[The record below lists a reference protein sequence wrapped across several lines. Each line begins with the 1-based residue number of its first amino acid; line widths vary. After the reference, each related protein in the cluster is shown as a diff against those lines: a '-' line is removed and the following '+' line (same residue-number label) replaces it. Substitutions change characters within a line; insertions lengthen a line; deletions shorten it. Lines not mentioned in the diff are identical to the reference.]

1 LFKKEPQISNESTS
15 EDIAKIVDEAQN
27 FSNLFKPENQQGKVK
42 A

>member
-1 LFKKEPQISNESTS
+1 LFKKGSQISNEATS

-27 FSNLFKPENQQGKVK
+27 FIDLFKPENQQGKVK